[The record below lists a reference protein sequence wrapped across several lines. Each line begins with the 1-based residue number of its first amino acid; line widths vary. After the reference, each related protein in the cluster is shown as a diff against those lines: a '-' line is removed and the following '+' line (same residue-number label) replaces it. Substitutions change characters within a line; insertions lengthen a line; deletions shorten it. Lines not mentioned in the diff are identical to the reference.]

1 MQDGT
6 IISSKDRN
14 AAELSDKLSAMNVD
28 AVVVDEALSEEMKA
42 KGYVEVVYDS
52 QDGQGKLMMK
62 AIEGGTLK
70 PELTQ
75 GLSLQD
81 AVSNYTLARLDRQGS
96 LDQVELEKIIVEKQ
110 LTGNALF

>member
-1 MQDGT
+1 
-6 IISSKDRN
+6 
-14 AAELSDKLSAMNVD
+14 
-28 AVVVDEALSEEMKA
+28 
-42 KGYVEVVYDS
+42 
-52 QDGQGKLMMK
+52 MMK

-96 LDQVELEKIIVEKQ
+96 LDQVELERIIVENS
-110 LTGNALF
+110 LRECSF